1 VELGGFGKLHAPLL
15 TERRTRGSLQCSV
28 AGNPGPGLA
37 SMAILALS
45 FLSQPGAG
53 KLAARDDEEEGGAS
67 SVRGCW
73 TGGVFPRPHSYY
85 LSRPLARRR
94 QIGAMS
100 MKRSRPPA
108 FGPIKS
114 QSLQRP
120 EPPRDR
126 FLLTKERCG
135 SRISRPSMSESQE
148 VTMLLSA
155 LTKGEDGAASKLMPV
170 VYAELRRLA
179 GSYMRRERTDHTL
192 QATALVHEAYLKLI
206 EQRAVNWQSRA
217 HFFGVAAQLMR
228 RILIDYARGHTRDKR
243 GGEQKKVSLDEV
255 LLFSEQQSDKL
266 LAVDDS
272 LNLLEKIDARQ
283 ARVVELRFFGGL
295 SVEEAAEVLGVSP
308 KTVKRDWSVAKA
320 WLYADLKERYG
331 IDPTAMGERQ
341 SAV

>member
-1 VELGGFGKLHAPLL
+1 VLKYID
-15 TERRTRGSLQCSV
+15 GSNHFCNYLFS
-28 AGNPGPGLA
+28 
-37 SMAILALS
+37 
-45 FLSQPGAG
+45 SQPVRMYGPVGERIRRLSDVFESSNLIERIDSVKHGANGLRIGLLPLVLNSG
-53 KLAARDDEEEGGAS
+53 KQSLRPSLKTDDPAL
-67 SVRGCW
+67 
-73 TGGVFPRPHSYY
+73 TGHKNLVFRPHHGSAPGCDNE
-85 LSRPLARRR
+85 RDAAGCGAQGFCLA
-94 QIGAMS
+94 Q
-100 MKRSRPPA
+100 
-108 FGPIKS
+108 
-114 QSLQRP
+114 
-120 EPPRDR
+120 
-126 FLLTKERCG
+126 TK
-135 SRISRPSMSESQE
+135 PWFMSESQE

-155 LTKGEDGAASKLMPV
+155 LTNGDDGAASKLIPV
-170 VYAELRRLA
+170 VYDELRRLA
-179 GSYMRRERTDHTL
+179 GSYMRRERVDHTL

-228 RILIDYARGHTRDKR
+228 RILIDHARGHTREKR

-255 LLFSEQQSDKL
+255 FLFSEQQADEL

-272 LNLLEKIDARQ
+272 LNLLAKIDPRQ

-331 IDPTAMGERQ
+331 IDAAAMGERQ